1 MEQAQWAK
9 ARDQEWAEAAAVA
22 AGAVDPVPAQEEIVF
37 APAVGQKFPISQGFL
52 VLL

>member
-1 MEQAQWAK
+1 MEQAQWDK
-9 ARDQEWAEAAAVA
+9 ARDQEWAEAVA
-22 AGAVDPVPAQEEIVF
+22 AGAVDPVPAREDIAF